1 MSIRA
6 FMIQCFQAINKRSST
21 FSLILFSLLV
31 FLLSFSA
38 CKNDEINTG
47 LDLLPTN
54 GQLNSIVADTFSIV
68 SYSVKADSVK
78 TDSLSTN
85 ILGAINDPEFG
96 ISAASLYAQFLLPE
110 INLNYGVS
118 PKLDSC
124 VLVLRYGSANPY
136 GNLNSQQK
144 VNFYKIN
151 DALKPEASYYQNTP
165 IALGDKIGSF
175 QGVFSPNDSVLSIK
189 GGDTVQLPPQLRV
202 KLDNSFGNELINAPA
217 SVYGSNTSFLNYL
230 KGIAMVPASGS
241 MGTGNGAIVNI
252 NLLSIYT
259 ELVVYYNDSLKKSF
273 QITGESERVQNYN
286 FPQRSSGLQE
296 QLNNPG
302 TNRAYS
308 YVQAMSGAKTKIEI
322 PHLKNL
328 VQDGRKVIIQE
339 ASITFFP
346 VAGSVSTTYPAP
358 ARFFLFQPDSAT
370 GKNVAIIDLVDYL
383 LPPVGWTGYTNYG
396 GTYDANT
403 GSVTFH
409 FNRHLQNLLDQYLI
423 TGQDI
428 NKGFFLSVPSDFPI
442 TPGRFY
448 MDNTKTKVKIIYT
461 KL

>member
-6 FMIQCFQAINKRSST
+6 FMIQCFQAINKRSSI
-21 FSLILFSLLV
+21 FSLIVFSLFV
-31 FLLSFSA
+31 GLLSFSA

-78 TDSLSTN
+78 TDSLTAN
-85 ILGAINDPEFG
+85 ILGAINDPIFG
-96 ISAASLYAQFLLPE
+96 LSSASLYAQFLLPE
-110 INLNYGVS
+110 INLNYGTS

-124 VLVLRYGSANPY
+124 VLVLRYGSASPY

-151 DALKPEASYYQNTP
+151 DALKAEDTYYQNTP

-175 QGVFSPNDSVLSIK
+175 QGVFSPKDSVLSITK
-189 GGDTVQLPPQLRV
+189 GDSIKLPPQLRV
-202 KLDNSFGNELINAPA
+202 RLNDNFGNELINAPA

-230 KGIAMVPASGS
+230 KGIAMVPATGS

-252 NLLSIYT
+252 NLLSVYT
-259 ELVVYYNDSLKKSF
+259 ELVVYYNDSFKKSF
-273 QITGESERVQNYN
+273 QITGESERVQNYT
-286 FPQRSSGLQE
+286 FPQRSAGVID

-302 TNRAYS
+302 TNRDNS
-308 YVQAMSGAKTKIEI
+308 YVQAMSGAKTKILI

-328 VQDGRKVIIQE
+328 VHEGRKVIIQE
-339 ASITFFP
+339 AAITFFP
-346 VAGSVSTTYPAP
+346 VAGSVTSNYPAP
-358 ARFFLFQPDSAT
+358 ARFFLFQPDSVT
-370 GKNVAIIDLVDYL
+370 GKNVAIVDLVDYL
-383 LPPVGWTGYTNYG
+383 LPPTGWTGYTNYG
-396 GTYDANT
+396 GIYDANT

-409 FNRHLQNLLDQYLI
+409 FNRHLQHLLDQYLI
-423 TGQDI
+423 TGQDL
-428 NKGFFLSVPSDFPI
+428 NRGFFLTIPSDFPI

>member
-6 FMIQCFQAINKRSST
+6 FMIQCFQAINKGSST
-21 FSLILFSLLV
+21 FSLVLFSLLV
-31 FLLSFSA
+31 GFLSISA
-38 CKNDEINTG
+38 CKNDDINTG

-54 GQLNSIVADTFSIV
+54 GQLNGVVSDTFSVV
-68 SYSVKADSVK
+68 SYTVKADSVK

-85 ILGAINDPEFG
+85 ILGAMNDPQFG
-96 ISAASLYAQFLLPE
+96 TSAASLYAQFLLPE
-110 INLNYGVS
+110 INLNYGIS

-124 VLVLRYGSANPY
+124 VLVLRYGAAESY

-144 VNFYKIN
+144 INFYKIN
-151 DALKPEASYYQNTP
+151 ENLKAEATYYQNTP

-175 QGVFSPNDSVLSIK
+175 QGVFSPFDSVMSISK
-189 GGDTVQLPPQLRV
+189 GDTVKLPPQLRV
-202 KLDNSFGNELINAPA
+202 KLNNSFGEELINAPSA
-217 SVYGSNTSFLNYL
+217 VYGSNTAFLSYL

-241 MGTGNGAIVNI
+241 ISAGNGAIVNI

-273 QITGESERVQNYN
+273 QITGESERIQNYS
-286 FPQRSSGLQE
+286 FPQRSAGLLD
-296 QLNNPG
+296 QLNNTG
-302 TNRAYS
+302 IDRAYS
-308 YVQAMSGAKTKIEI
+308 YVQSMGGAKTKIEV

-328 VQDGRKVIIQE
+328 VADGRKVIIQE

-346 VAGSVSTTYPAP
+346 VAGSVTSNYPAP
-358 ARFFLFQPDSAT
+358 SRFFLFQPDTVT
-370 GKNVAIIDLVDYL
+370 GKNAAIIDLVDYL
-383 LPPVGWTGYTNYG
+383 LPPDGWNGHTNYG
-396 GTYDANT
+396 GVYDAAS

-423 TGQDI
+423 TGQDF
-428 NKGFFLSVPSDFPI
+428 NKGFYLTIPSDYPI

-448 MDNTKTKVKIIYT
+448 VDNTKTKVKIIYT

>member
-1 MSIRA
+1 
-6 FMIQCFQAINKRSST
+6 MIQCFQAINKRSSN

-31 FLLSFSA
+31 VLLSFSS

-54 GQLNSIVADTFSIV
+54 GQLNSIVSDTFSII
-68 SYSVKADSVK
+68 SYTVKADDVK
-78 TDSLSTN
+78 TDSLTAN

-96 ISAASLYAQFLLPE
+96 VSGASLYTQFLLPE
-110 INLNYGVS
+110 INLNYGTN

-124 VLVLRYGSANPY
+124 VLVLKYGSSSPY
-136 GNLNSQQK
+136 GNLNSQQE
-144 VNFYKIN
+144 VNFYKIT
-151 DALKPEASYYQNTP
+151 DVLKSEATYYQNTP
-165 IALGDKIGSF
+165 IAIGDKIGSF
-175 QGVFSPNDSVLSIK
+175 LGVFSPFDSVLSVSK
-189 GGDTVQLPPQLRV
+189 GDSVMLPPQLRV
-202 KLDNSFGNELINAPA
+202 KLNNSFGNELINAPA
-217 SVYGSNTSFLNYL
+217 SVYGSNTSFLDYL
-230 KGIAMVPASGS
+230 KGIAMVPATGSLGSGK
-241 MGTGNGAIVNI
+241 GAIVNI
-252 NLLSIYT
+252 NLLSVYT

-273 QITGESERVQNYN
+273 QITGESEHIQNYT
-286 FPQRSSGLQE
+286 FPQRSAGVQE

-328 VQDGRKVIIQE
+328 VQDGRKAIIQE

-346 VAGSVSTTYPAP
+346 VAGSVSSTYPAP
-358 ARFFLFQPDSAT
+358 ARFFLFQPDSVT
-370 GKNVAIIDLVDYL
+370 GKNIAIVDLVDYL

-396 GTYDANT
+396 GLYDATT

-409 FNRHLQNLLDQYLI
+409 FNRHLQNILDQYLI
-423 TGQDI
+423 TGQDL
-428 NKGFFLSVPSDFPI
+428 NKGFFLTIPSDFPI